1 MFISLQFKLE
11 LKKEDKEKLIKLM
24 RKQSSAIRVAY
35 NMLKD
40 LEKEK
45 TENLHAQIYHRLRQL
60 FPELPTKYIDS
71 AIYKAKQYPTD
82 KPVVF
87 GGKRL
92 FEKLCKNHLTG
103 KSRERLKKQWRELR
117 QGTLMSIG
125 SKADKGNRLTRFEDL
140 YGQLHLRITTG
151 NREFIYAKVLREPSN
166 NKDKWLTFMA
176 MLLESW
182 QTQSYFP
189 YTVELKLRDGEVY
202 GSVSFEI
209 PTPEVRCTKE
219 KGVIAID
226 TNASPIHL
234 AIAEVS
240 KTGEL
245 LSYQTI
251 SLHHLLGL
259 SQNSKDHQEWIL
271 AHQIVDL
278 AIQKGKAIAIENLK
292 KLKRG
297 VRGDGK
303 AELRKRLHQWNAK
316 KFLQKLKRV
325 AMLKGV
331 EVVEVNPAYTS
342 VIGMLKY
349 APQLSID
356 KDIAGAYVIGRRAL
370 GFKEDMP
377 ENYEKLLKDKAY
389 LEFALKR
396 YEEREKEL
404 RELVEKESNEYK
416 RNALE
421 SELRNVEYAKRL
433 LTNFIQSLQSEP
445 SSCEGANGRNP
456 EQGEIE
462 KVSQVAWQVLKVA
475 LLFPILGKVLPRDLS
490 PLKPVLVEGAWDRVR
505 SRLVPL
511 EAGGTVPMRD
521 FHNSLPRPDV

>member
-1 MFISLQFKLE
+1 MFVSLQFKLE
-11 LKKEDKEKLIKLM
+11 LIKEDKEKLIKLM

-35 NMLKD
+35 NMLKE

-45 TENLHAQIYHRLRQL
+45 TKNPHAQIYQRLRQL

-87 GGKRL
+87 GSKRL

-103 KSRERLKKQWRELR
+103 KAREKLKKQWRELR
-117 QGTLMSIG
+117 QGTLISIG
-125 SKADKGNRLTRFEDL
+125 SKHEAVKGNLLLRFVELD
-140 YGQLHLRITTG
+140 GKLHLRITIG

-166 NKDKWLTFMA
+166 SKDKWLTFMT

-202 GSVSFEI
+202 GSVSFEL
-209 PTPEVRCTKE
+209 PTPEVRYTKE
-219 KGVIAID
+219 SGVIAID

-234 AIAEVS
+234 AIVEVS

-278 AIQKGKAIAIENLK
+278 AIQKNKAIAIENLK
-292 KLKRG
+292 KLKKG

-303 AELRKRLHQWNAK
+303 AKLRKRLHQWNVK
-316 KFLQKLKRV
+316 KFLQKLIRV

-331 EVVEVNPAYTS
+331 EVIEVNPAYTS
-342 VIGMLKY
+342 IIGMLKY
-349 APQLSID
+349 APQLNID

-370 GFKEDMP
+370 GFKEDTP
-377 ENYEKLLKDKAY
+377 ENYERLLKDKEY

-404 RELVEKESNEYK
+404 RELIEKESNEYK
-416 RNALE
+416 RNALK
-421 SELRNVEYAKRL
+421 SELKVVENAKNL
-433 LTNFIQSLQSEP
+433 LVNLIQSLQSEP
-445 SSCEGANGRNP
+445 SSCEGADGRNP
-456 EQGEIE
+456 ERGRVAKTTLQ
-462 KVSQVAWQVLKVA
+462 SAWQVLKVA

-505 SRLVPL
+505 GRLVPL
-511 EAGGTVPMRD
+511 EAGGTLPIRD
-521 FHNSLPRPDV
+521 F

>member
-11 LKKEDKEKLIKLM
+11 LKKEDKEKLIQLM

-35 NMLKD
+35 NTLKE

-45 TENLHAQIYHRLRQL
+45 TKNPHAQIYQRLRKL

-92 FEKLCKNHLTG
+92 FEKLCKNHLLG
-103 KSRERLKKQWRELR
+103 KARERLKNQWRELR
-117 QGTLMSIG
+117 QGTLISIG
-125 SKADKGNRLTRFEDL
+125 SKADKGNRLSRFEDL
-140 YGQLHLRITTG
+140 NGQLHLRITTG

-166 NKDKWLTFMA
+166 SKDKWITFMA

-182 QTQSYFP
+182 QTKNYFP
-189 YTVELKLRDGEVY
+189 YTVEVKLRDGEVY

-209 PTPEVRCTKE
+209 PTPKVRYTKE
-219 KGVIAID
+219 NGVIAID
-226 TNASPIHL
+226 TNASLIHL

-240 KTGEL
+240 KAGEL

-251 SLHHLLGL
+251 SLHYFLGL

-271 AHQIVDL
+271 ARQIVNL
-278 AIQKGKAIAIENLK
+278 AIEKGKAISVENLK
-292 KLKRG
+292 KLKKG
-297 VRGDGK
+297 KRGDGK
-303 AELRKRLHQWNAK
+303 ATLRKRLHNWNTK

-377 ENYEKLLKDKAY
+377 ENYKRLLKDKTY
-389 LEFALKR
+389 LEFALRR

-404 RELVEKESNEYK
+404 TELIEKEGNQYK

-421 SELRNVEYAKRL
+421 SEAKTVKNAKKL
-433 LTNFIQSLQSEP
+433 LTNLIQSLQSE
-445 SSCEGANGRNP
+445 SRSCEGAYGRNP
-456 EQGEIE
+456 EQGETKE
-462 KVSQVAWQVLKVA
+462 VSQIAWQVLKVA
-475 LLFPILGKVLPRDLS
+475 LLFPILGRILPRDLS
-490 PLKPVLVEGAWDRVR
+490 PLKLVLVEGAWDRVR

-511 EAGGTVPMRD
+511 EAGGTFPMRD
-521 FHNSLPRPDV
+521 F

>member
-1 MFISLQFKLE
+1 MFFSLQFKLE
-11 LKKEDKEKLIKLM
+11 LRKEDKEKLIKLM
-24 RKQSSAIRVAY
+24 RKQSSAIRIAY
-35 NMLKD
+35 NMLKE

-45 TENLHAQIYHRLRQL
+45 TKNPHAQIYQRLRQL
-60 FPELPTKYIDS
+60 FPELPTSYIKS

-103 KSRERLKKQWRELR
+103 KAREGLKKQWKELR
-117 QGTLMSIG
+117 QGTLISIG
-125 SKADKGNRLTRFEDL
+125 SKADKGNRLTRFENIN
-140 YGQLHLRITTG
+140 GQLCLRITTG

-166 NKDKWLTFMA
+166 SKDKWITFMA

-182 QTQSYFP
+182 QTKSYFP
-189 YTVELKLRDGEVY
+189 YTVELKLRNGEVY
-202 GSVSFEI
+202 GSVSFEL
-209 PTPEVRCTKE
+209 PTPEVKYTKE
-219 KGVIAID
+219 NGVIAID

-234 AIAEVS
+234 AVAEVS

-251 SLHHLLGL
+251 SLHHLLEL

-271 AHQIVDL
+271 AHQLLDL

-292 KLKRG
+292 KLKKG
-297 VRGDGK
+297 MRGDGK
-303 AELRKRLHQWNAK
+303 AKLRKILHNWNAK

-325 AMLKGV
+325 AMIKGV
-331 EVVEVNPAYTS
+331 EVIEVHPAYTS

-349 APQLSID
+349 APQLNID

-396 YEEREKEL
+396 YEEGEEKL
-404 RELVEKESNEYK
+404 KQLLEKESNEYK

-421 SELRNVEYAKRL
+421 SELRSVENAKKL
-433 LTNFIQSLQSEP
+433 LVNLIQSLQSES

-456 EQGEIE
+456 EQGETK

-475 LLFPILGKVLPRDLS
+475 LLFPILGRILPRDLS
-490 PLKPVLVEGAWDRVR
+490 PLKPLLVEGVWDRVR
-505 SRLVPL
+505 NRLAPL
-511 EAGGTVPMRD
+511 EVGGAFR
-521 FHNSLPRPDV
+521 

>member
-11 LKKEDKEKLIKLM
+11 LRKEDREKLIKLM
-24 RKQSSAIRVAY
+24 RKQSSAIRTAY
-35 NMLKD
+35 NMLRE

-45 TENLHAQIYHRLRQL
+45 TKNPHAQIYHRLRQL

-71 AIYKAKQYPTD
+71 AIYKAKQYPTN
-82 KPVVF
+82 KSVVF

-92 FEKLCKNHLTG
+92 FEKLCKNHLPG
-103 KSRERLKKQWRELR
+103 KAREKLKNQWKELR
-117 QGTLMSIG
+117 QGSLVSVG
-125 SKADKGNRLTRFEDL
+125 SKSDKGNRLMRFEDL
-140 YGQLHLRITTG
+140 NGQLCLRITTG
-151 NREFIYAKVLREPSN
+151 NREFMDAKVLREPSN
-166 NKDKWLTFMA
+166 SKDKWLTFIA

-182 QTQSYFP
+182 QTKNYFP
-189 YTVELKLRDGEVY
+189 YTVELKLRNGEVY

-209 PTPEVRCTKE
+209 PTPKVKYTKNN
-219 KGVIAID
+219 GVIAID

-245 LSYQTI
+245 VSYQTI
-251 SLHHLLGL
+251 SLHNLLGL
-259 SQNSKDHQEWIL
+259 SQNTKDHQEWIL
-271 AHQIVDL
+271 AHQLLDL
-278 AIQKGKAIAIENLK
+278 AVEKGKAIAVENLK
-292 KLKRG
+292 KLKKG
-297 VRGDGK
+297 TRGDGK
-303 AELRKRLHQWNAK
+303 ATLRKRLHHWNAK
-316 KFLQKLKRV
+316 KFLQKLKRI

-331 EVVEVNPAYTS
+331 EIVEINPAYTS

-370 GFKEDMP
+370 GFKEDTP

-404 RELVEKESNEYK
+404 TELLGKETNEYK
-416 RNALE
+416 RNALK
-421 SELRNVEYAKRL
+421 SELKNVQNGKNL
-433 LTNFIQSLQSEP
+433 LVNLIQSLQSEP
-445 SSCEGANGRNP
+445 SSCEGAKGRNP
-456 EQGEIE
+456 KQGETK
-462 KVSQVAWQVLKVA
+462 KVSQSAWQVLKVA
-475 LLFPILGKVLPRDLS
+475 LLFPILGRIPPRDLS

-505 SRLVPL
+505 RFNGLVPL
-511 EAGGTVPMRD
+511 EGGGTVPMRD
-521 FHNSLPRPDV
+521 F

>member
-1 MFISLQFKLE
+1 MLVSLQFKLE
-11 LKKEDKEKLIKLM
+11 LRKEDREKLIKLM

-35 NMLKD
+35 NMLKE

-45 TENLHAQIYHRLRQL
+45 TKNPHAQIYQRLRRL
-60 FPELPTKYIDS
+60 FPDLPTKYIDS
-71 AIYKAKQYPTD
+71 AIYKTKQYPTD

-87 GGKRL
+87 GSKRL
-92 FEKLCKNHLTG
+92 FEKLCKNHLSG
-103 KSRERLKKQWRELR
+103 KVREKLKKQWRELR
-117 QGTLMSIG
+117 QGTLISIG
-125 SKADKGNRLTRFEDL
+125 SKADKGNRLMRFEDL
-140 YGQLHLRITTG
+140 NGQLCLRITTG

-166 NKDKWLTFMA
+166 SKDKWLTFMA

-182 QTQSYFP
+182 QTKNYFA
-189 YTVELKLRDGEVY
+189 YTVELKLRDREIY

-209 PTPEVRCTKE
+209 STPEVKYTKE

-240 KTGEL
+240 KTGGL

-292 KLKRG
+292 KLKKG
-297 VRGDGK
+297 MRGDGK
-303 AELRKRLHQWNAK
+303 AELRRRLHQWNAK

-331 EVVEVNPAYTS
+331 EVIEVNPAYTS
-342 VIGMLKY
+342 IIGMLKY
-349 APQLSID
+349 APQLNID

-370 GFKEDMP
+370 GFKEAMP

-396 YEEREKEL
+396 YEEREEEL
-404 RELVEKESNEYK
+404 RELIEKETNEYK

-421 SELRNVEYAKRL
+421 SELKNVQNAKKL
-433 LTNFIQSLQSEP
+433 LTNLLQSLQSES

-456 EQGEIE
+456 EQGRVA
-462 KVSQVAWQVLKVA
+462 KTTLQSAWQVLKVA

-490 PLKPVLVEGAWDRVR
+490 PLKPVLVEGVWDRVR
-505 SRLVPL
+505 KGLVPL
-511 EAGGTVPMRD
+511 EAGGTVPIRD
-521 FHNSLPRPDV
+521 F

>member
-1 MFISLQFKLE
+1 MFVSLQFKLE
-11 LKKEDKEKLIKLM
+11 LKREDKEKLIKLM
-24 RKQSSAIRVAY
+24 LKQSSAIRVAY
-35 NMLKD
+35 NMLKE

-45 TENLHAQIYHRLRQL
+45 TKNPHAQIYHRLRQL

-103 KSRERLKKQWRELR
+103 KVREGLKKQWKEQR
-117 QGTLMSIG
+117 QGTLISIG
-125 SKADKGNRLTRFEDL
+125 SKADRGNRLTRFEDL
-140 YGQLHLRITTG
+140 NGQLHLRITTG

-166 NKDKWLTFMA
+166 SKDKWITFMI

-182 QTQSYFP
+182 QTQNYFA
-189 YTVELKLRDGEVY
+189 YTVELKLKEGEIY

-209 PTPEVRCTKE
+209 PTPKVKYTREN
-219 KGVIAID
+219 GVIAID

-251 SLHHLLGL
+251 NLHHLIGL

-271 AHQIVDL
+271 VHRIVDL
-278 AIQKGKAIAIENLK
+278 AIQKGKAIAVENLK
-292 KLKRG
+292 KLKKG
-297 VRGDGK
+297 KRGDGK
-303 AELRKRLHQWNAK
+303 ATLRKILHNWNAK

-331 EVVEVNPAYTS
+331 EVVEVHPAYTS

-370 GFKEDMP
+370 GFREDMP
-377 ENYEKLLKDKAY
+377 ENYERLLKDKVY

-404 RELVEKESNEYK
+404 TELIEKEGNQYK

-421 SELRNVEYAKRL
+421 SEAKTVKNAKEL
-433 LTNFIQSLQSEP
+433 LTHLIQSLQSEP
-445 SSCEGANGRNP
+445 SGCEGAYGRNP
-456 EQGEIE
+456 EQGETK
-462 KVSQVAWQVLKVA
+462 KVSQSAWQVLKVA
-475 LLFPILGKVLPRDLS
+475 LLFPILGKVLPRGLS
-490 PLKPVLVEGAWDRVR
+490 PLKPVLVEGVWDRVR
-505 SRLVPL
+505 RSNGLVPL
-511 EAGGTVPMRD
+511 EAGGTVPIRD
-521 FHNSLPRPDV
+521 F